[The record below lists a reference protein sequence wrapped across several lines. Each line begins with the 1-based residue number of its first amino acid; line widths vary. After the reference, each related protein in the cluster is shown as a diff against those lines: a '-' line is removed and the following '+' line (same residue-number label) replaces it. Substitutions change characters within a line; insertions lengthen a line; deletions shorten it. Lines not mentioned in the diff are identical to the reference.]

1 MTGAPL
7 PRDRSVDA
15 FRRFAADQHAS
26 ISTTRWG
33 LLEALVKCAEEIA
46 DHDVF
51 HARMKAA
58 AAVRERV
65 RRGLGI
71 SAEMG
76 RHVKCLY
83 DYPFAYSD
91 PRITVIRAPARIRLA
106 MSVRKATSSP
116 YAITKITEP
125 SFVTSKSKTLKRAVG
140 RGENA
145 RKARSTTFSQARN
158 TVLGRLASDNV
169 DRYLIAAPS
178 EEQADI
184 LEEWGR
190 RNGYPSLAHEPDP
203 RFDGLGVVERDGQL
217 FPVQSRADEPLEHPN
232 HFEQTVT

>member
-7 PRDRSVDA
+7 PPDRSVDA
-15 FRRFAADQHAS
+15 FRRFAAEQRPS
-26 ISTTRWG
+26 IPTTRWG

-51 HARMKAA
+51 RARMKAA
-58 AAVRERV
+58 TAVRERL

-76 RHVKCLY
+76 RLVKRLY

-91 PRITVIRAPARIRLA
+91 PRITVLRAPARTRLA
-106 MSVRKATSSP
+106 MSLRKATASP

-125 SFVTSKSKTLKRAVG
+125 SFETSKSKTLKGAVD

-158 TVLGRLASDNV
+158 TVLRRLESDNV
-169 DRYLIAAPS
+169 DRYFIAAPM
-178 EEQADI
+178 EEQAGI

-190 RNGYPSLAHEPDP
+190 RNGYPSLAHEPDS
-203 RFDGLGVVERDGQL
+203 RVDGFAVVERDGQL
-217 FPVQSRADEPLEHPN
+217 FPLQANRR
-232 HFEQTVT
+232 